1 VWNRQKYGW
10 LEGVFV
16 FSLVVLLS
24 LALGVVRL
32 SVSGVV
38 RFLIG
43 FPYKPDHFFLFLI
56 NSQSSWRLR

>member
-1 VWNRQKYGW
+1 MW
-10 LEGVFV
+10 LAGGVFV

-38 RFLIG
+38 RFSIW
-43 FPYKPDHFFLFLI
+43 FPYKPDYFSLFLM
-56 NSQSSWRLR
+56 NSQSS